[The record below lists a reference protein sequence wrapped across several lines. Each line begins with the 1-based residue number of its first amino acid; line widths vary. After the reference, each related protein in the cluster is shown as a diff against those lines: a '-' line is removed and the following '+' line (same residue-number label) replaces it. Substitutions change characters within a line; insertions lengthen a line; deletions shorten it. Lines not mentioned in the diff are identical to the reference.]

1 MRVLICYATTEGQTR
16 KVAEFV
22 ADLLKEAGHEPALF
36 DATVAD
42 EVEPGRFEAAILTGS
57 VHIGRYQSAL
67 VHRIHQWRDALNAMP
82 SAFISVSM
90 AAASDDPHARAEVD
104 ELCQKMLQ
112 AAGWTPTMTLHAAG
126 AIRFSQYDFF
136 KRLAMRLIARQMGR
150 DDDPHVDHEYTDWDS
165 VRRFVESFLA
175 SLRGSRAS
183 D

>member
-16 KVAEFV
+16 KIAEFV
-22 ADLLKEAGHEPALF
+22 ADLVNRSVHEATLS
-36 DATVAD
+36 DATVVSD
-42 EVEPGRFEAAILTGS
+42 LEPSRSEAAILAGS
-57 VHIGRYQSAL
+57 VHIGRYQTAL

-112 AAGWTPTMTLHAAG
+112 STGWTPAMTLHAAG

-136 KRLAMRLIARQMGR
+136 KRMVMRLLARQMAR
-150 DDDPHVDHEYTDWDS
+150 DADPHADHEYTDWDS

-175 SLRGSRAS
+175 ALPVRPG
-183 D
+183 

>member
-16 KVAEFV
+16 KIAEFV
-22 ADLLKEAGHEPALF
+22 AGMVKEAGHEPAVF
-36 DATVAD
+36 DATVVSELEAD
-42 EVEPGRFEAAILTGS
+42 RSEAAILTGS

-150 DDDPHVDHEYTDWDS
+150 DSDPHVDHEYTDWDS
-165 VRRFVESFLA
+165 VRRFAEAFLA
-175 SLRGSRAS
+175 NLRGRPG
-183 D
+183 

>member
-16 KVAEFV
+16 KIADFV
-22 ADLLKEAGHEPALF
+22 ADLVRKSGHEAVLF
-36 DATVAD
+36 DATQVS
-42 EVEPGRFEAAILTGS
+42 ELEPGRSEAAILAGS

-90 AAASDDPHARAEVD
+90 AAASEDSHDRAEVD

-112 AAGWTPTMTLHAAG
+112 AAGWTPAMTLHAAG

-150 DDDPHVDHEYTDWDS
+150 AADPHVDHEYTDWAS
-165 VRRFVESFLA
+165 VARFVEAFLVT
-175 SLRGSRAS
+175 LPGKPG
-183 D
+183 